1 MALKL
6 PRLLRAPALFR
17 KRRPRA
23 VSPEDLS
30 TATSVWTLY
39 RERFQRH
46 RLGRVGLGILLLL
59 YSVALFAGFLSP
71 ATMTWTDKQKP
82 YHPPTNLRL
91 MEPRE
96 EGARFRPFVYEQA
109 QVNVAFREYAIVPP
123 RSLRI
128 VAVPHSSRVPEFRAI
143 DWSED
148 PDERVSAVLE
158 PFRNRFRLGPETAA
172 SRQLGGILR
181 ELAAAAGTDDI
192 HRSVELSLGVGS
204 GREARWTIWV
214 VRGNK
219 NYVQLLPRYLPY
231 RFWSIADVRRH
242 LLGSPTGGL
251 FLIGTDAL
259 GRDVLS
265 RLIYGSRVS
274 LTVGLLGV
282 AVSFV
287 IGVMVGGIAGYAGGT
302 VDSLLMRLVEVTQ
315 SIPTIY
321 LLFALRA
328 VFPPSLS
335 SVQVYLLIVL
345 ILSLT
350 AWSSLARIIR
360 GMVLSIKSEEYVLA
374 ARSLGV
380 GHLGIIVRHIL
391 PNTMSLIIVQA
402 SLTVPGYILGESALS
417 LLGLGITE
425 PQSSWGLMLA
435 AARNFRVISQFPWIL
450 VPGFFIFVAI
460 LAWNFFGDGIRDALD
475 PRSVIR

>member
-1 MALKL
+1 MGWPFRRTRSIEL
-6 PRLLRAPALFR
+6 APANL
-17 KRRPRA
+17 
-23 VSPEDLS
+23 
-30 TATSVWTLY
+30 TAPTSVWKLY

-46 RLGRVGLGILLLL
+46 TLGRVGLGILLVL
-59 YSVALFAGFLSP
+59 YTVALFAGFLSP
-71 ATMTWTDKQKP
+71 ATMTWTDKEKP
-82 YHPPTNLRL
+82 YHPPTRIRL

-96 EGARFRPFVYEQA
+96 SGARLRPFVYEQA

-128 VAVPHSSRVPEFRAI
+128 IAVPHTSRVPEFRAI
-143 DWSED
+143 DWSAD
-148 PDERVSAVLE
+148 PDERVAAVLE
-158 PFRNRFRLGPETAA
+158 PFRARFRLTDDDPAT
-172 SRQLGGILR
+172 R
-181 ELAAAAGTDDI
+181 ELAGLLEELAARPGTDD
-192 HRSVELSLGVGS
+192 HHERRELTLGIGS
-204 GREARWTIWV
+204 GREARWTVWV
-214 VRGNK
+214 ARGNK
-219 NYVQLLPRYLPY
+219 NYLRVLPRYLPY

-242 LLGSPTGGL
+242 LVASPTGGL
-251 FLIGTDAL
+251 FLIGTDSL

-315 SIPTIY
+315 SVPTIY

-380 GHLGIIVRHIL
+380 GHLGVIVRHIL

-450 VPGFFIFVAI
+450 VPGFLIFLAI
-460 LAWNFFGDGIRDALD
+460 LAWNFFGDGIRDAID

>member
-1 MALKL
+1 MV
-6 PRLLRAPALFR
+6 PFR
-17 KRRPRA
+17 RRRVPTP
-23 VSPEDLS
+23 SS
-30 TATSVWTLY
+30 TAPEPTSVWQLY

-46 RLGRVGLGILLLL
+46 TLGRVGLGILLVL
-59 YSVALFAGFLSP
+59 YATALFAGFLSP
-71 ATMTWTDKQKP
+71 ATMTWTDKEKP
-82 YHPPTNLRL
+82 YHPPTPVRL
-91 MEPRE
+91 MEPTA
-96 EGARFRPFVYEQA
+96 EGTRFRPFVYEQA

-123 RSLRI
+123 RALRI
-128 VAVPHSSRVPEFRAI
+128 VAIPHRTGVPEFRTI
-143 DWSED
+143 DWRAA
-148 PDERVSAVLE
+148 PDERVAAVVAD
-158 PFRNRFRLGPETAA
+158 FATRFRLGDDDTIL
-172 SRQLGGILR
+172 RQLREELR
-181 ELAAAAGTDDI
+181 VLAAAPGEHDI
-192 HRSVELSLGVGS
+192 HRSVELTLGIGS
-204 GREARWTIWV
+204 GRQAQWTVWLM
-214 VRGNK
+214 RGNK
-219 NYVQLLPRYLPY
+219 NYVRLFPRFVPY
-231 RFWSIADVRRH
+231 RFWSIADSRLR
-242 LLGSPTGGL
+242 LLGSPTGGF
-251 FLIGTDAL
+251 FLLGTDHL
-259 GRDVLS
+259 GRDIVS
-265 RLIYGSRVS
+265 RLIYGGRVS

-282 AVSFV
+282 AVSFL
-287 IGVMVGGIAGYAGGT
+287 IGVMVGGIAGYAGGR
-302 VDSLLMRLVEVTQ
+302 VDDVLMRLVEVTQ
-315 SIPTIY
+315 SVPTIY

-328 VFPPSLS
+328 VFPPHLT

-380 GHLGIIVRHIL
+380 GHLGIILRHIL

-450 VPGFFIFVAI
+450 IPGFFIFLAI
-460 LAWNFFGDGIRDALD
+460 LAWNFFGDGIRDAID